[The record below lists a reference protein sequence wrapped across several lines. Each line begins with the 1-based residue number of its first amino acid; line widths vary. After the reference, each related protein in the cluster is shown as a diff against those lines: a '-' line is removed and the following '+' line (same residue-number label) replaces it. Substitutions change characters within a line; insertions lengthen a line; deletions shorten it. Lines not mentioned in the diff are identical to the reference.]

1 MMKIACTI
9 AISVIAAYLLG
20 SLSFAVIFSDHFL
33 KRDIRTLGSG
43 NAGAT
48 NMMRNGGVRAGLLTF
63 LCDALKGFAACLIG
77 YYAFRYLAAD
87 NAWLSPIVGAYL
99 CGVVCI
105 IGHLF
110 PIFFGFKG
118 GKGVATCVGIYAV
131 CCPIALACALTVF
144 ILLAFTTRYVS
155 LGSVCGAATV
165 VVFSILLGLH
175 NPPIC
180 WLFTLLIGG
189 AVIVM
194 HHRNIRNLLNHT
206 EMKFAVDKINTKEEE
221 K

>member
-1 MMKIACTI
+1 MKIVLMVFGA
-9 AISVIAAYLLG
+9 VIAAYLLG
-20 SLSFAVIFSDHFL
+20 SLNFAVIFSDHFL

-63 LCDALKGFAACLIG
+63 LCDALKGLAASLIG
-77 YYAFRYLAAD
+77 YFCFKYLASD
-87 NAWLSPIVGAYL
+87 SSWLAPVVGAYL

-110 PIFFGFKG
+110 PVFFGFRG

-131 CCPIALACALTVF
+131 CCWPAIVAALTVF

-155 LGSVCGAATV
+155 LGSVCGAVTV
-165 VVFSILLGLH
+165 IVFSILLGLK

-180 WLFTLLIGG
+180 WVMTVLIGG

-194 HHRNIRNLLNHT
+194 HHKNIRNLLNHT
-206 EMKFAVDKINTKEEE
+206 EMKFAVQKINTEDDKN
-221 K
+221 